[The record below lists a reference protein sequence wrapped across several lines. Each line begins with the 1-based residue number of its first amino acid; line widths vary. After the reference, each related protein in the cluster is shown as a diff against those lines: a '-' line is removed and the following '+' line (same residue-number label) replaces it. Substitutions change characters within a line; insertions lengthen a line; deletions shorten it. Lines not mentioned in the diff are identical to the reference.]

1 MTLFHRIRSSF
12 TTQLTLWVAGFVIVI
27 YGVVIF
33 LLVRFSQQVVID
45 ETIETTMQALE
56 NTALRI
62 DNTLRQAEMTA
73 FLEHRTFAVDQKLVE
88 RLIKENRY
96 FESFIQSLSHAQLVV
111 SADNDG
117 PLSSYIVEAEGGYQR
132 IVYENEDCFVF
143 HEPFYNQRFRLVVI
157 CPAQD
162 VFAPFNPVKMFLL
175 VTGLAGLL
183 LILFFCWK
191 VIARHLWPLHL
202 LADSA
207 QLIADGHLAVQVPD
221 SGMKNEIGQLQN
233 SFATMQLALASF
245 MDEMHQKQVEFA
257 HQNTELEQAYQQA
270 QEYDKL
276 KNRFLSNMTDQMIK
290 PIDAVCKCTDQI
302 CTRYPSMSKTEME
315 QIEKSILTET
325 ESVTKLLE
333 QLLNVTDATL

>member
-117 PLSSYIVEAEGGYQR
+117 PLSSYIVEADERKSAFIPCRFTSEGF
-132 IVYENEDCFVF
+132 IKLSVSKNETHV
-143 HEPFYNQRFRLVVI
+143 Q
-157 CPAQD
+157 
-162 VFAPFNPVKMFLL
+162 FA
-175 VTGLAGLL
+175 
-183 LILFFCWK
+183 
-191 VIARHLWPLHL
+191 
-202 LADSA
+202 
-207 QLIADGHLAVQVPD
+207 IADTGMGIPVDKRDTIFVP
-221 SGMKNEIGQLQN
+221 
-233 SFATMQLALASF
+233 F
-245 MDEMHQKQVEFA
+245 
-257 HQNTELEQAYQQA
+257 
-270 QEYDKL
+270 
-276 KNRFLSNMTDQMIK
+276 
-290 PIDAVCKCTDQI
+290 
-302 CTRYPSMSKTEME
+302 
-315 QIEKSILTET
+315 
-325 ESVTKLLE
+325 TKLDSFSEGVGLGLSYCKFAVD
-333 QLLNVTDATL
+333 QLHGEIMLAPHYSPGSRFVVSLPITS